1 MGIKEFHHYDIAIFI
16 KNIFNMESGY
26 SYYAQQQPLSAGP
39 VEVPLEKD
47 SHQFITLADYYGKNA
62 SHYWYDESQMMN
74 MFYPRSRKVNVYKIG
89 SSTNPAEQFTYLY
102 CYYMLEQDLPRYAIP
117 IHYEEMEQPQPAAH
131 TYLDACRSEDQI
143 VLYSKMI
150 QQQQEVTQLRQELE
164 QRRQMEEQMRQQLQ
178 FYQSYATSINTVNQN
193 ICSQYY
199 QKQQRFNQAK
209 RGGQIKD
216 FAIHMRPTPSSPS
229 AHTHTH
235 PSFQR
240 VKGQPSPPG
249 MGRDYL
255 RKQRK
260 REEMAKAPSQVS
272 TETPAEASSDPTTNA

>member
-1 MGIKEFHHYDIAIFI
+1 
-16 KNIFNMESGY
+16 MESGY
-26 SYYAQQQPLSAGP
+26 IYYTQPFSAGP
-39 VEVPLEKD
+39 MEVPSIMALEEAVPTTI
-47 SHQFITLADYYGKNA
+47 SLAEYYGRNP
-62 SHYWYDESQMMN
+62 SHYWFDESQMMN
-74 MFYPRSRKVNVYKIG
+74 MFYPGSRKVNVYKIG
-89 SSTNPAEQFTYLY
+89 ASTNPQEQFTYIY

-117 IHYEEMEQPQPAAH
+117 IHYEETEEPQPSAH

-164 QRRQMEEQMRQQLQ
+164 QRKQMEEQMRQQLQ

-199 QKQQRFNQAK
+199 HKQQRFNQSK
-209 RGGQIKD
+209 RTGQIHD
-216 FAIHMRPTPSSPS
+216 F
-229 AHTHTH
+229 THVSTSG
-235 PSFQR
+235 SFQR

-260 REEMAKAPSQVS
+260 REEVAKTQAQV
-272 TETPAEASSDPTTNA
+272 ETPVEAQSETHMESPA